1 MEQEGP
7 SFWVDIKK
15 YEDTLARDPNSY
27 CFAPLSELYRKLG
40 LLDDALNVAK
50 RGCEIHPDYVGG
62 HMALGR
68 ALFEKGMKEESRI
81 ALEKVVRVTPDNLL
95 AQRVLSQIY
104 IDTGDIAAAE
114 KSLQAILSQNPDD
127 MESKI
132 LLNSLARSTGA
143 ISQPSPEAQGLA
155 VVGRGEETGKR
166 DDELFPVDDAE
177 EPIDLED
184 AEILE
189 EFAEEEDEE
198 DVFIYSEQDG
208 KSDPNSFLSGGGEGE
223 DPLNTV
229 TLAELYVSQGFLKRA
244 LTIYRELLE
253 SDPDNMELKNRLFGL
268 KQESDKDEA
277 IARQHSLE
285 LDTFATEYAEPAAA
299 PFVPGL
305 PPTGPEGGSSAS
317 EVLTSGGSPS
327 AGAEGNVVHTLE
339 RWLEN
344 IRRRR

>member
-1 MEQEGP
+1 MEQESP

-15 YEDTLARDPNSY
+15 YEDTLTRDPNSY

-40 LLDDALNVAK
+40 LLDDAINVAK

-68 ALFEKGMKEESRI
+68 ALFEKGMKEESRV

-104 IDTGDIAAAE
+104 IDAGDIAAAE
-114 KSLQAILSQNPDD
+114 KSLQVILSQNPDD
-127 MESKI
+127 LESKI

-143 ISQPSPEAQGLA
+143 VSQPSPEAQGQAA
-155 VVGRGEETGKR
+155 VSRGEETDNG
-166 DDELFPVDDAE
+166 DDELFLEDEAE

-189 EFAEEEDEE
+189 DLTEEEYEE
-198 DVFIYSEQDG
+198 DAFICPEQDD
-208 KSDPNSFLSGGGEGE
+208 KSASNSFMSGGREGQ

-253 SDPDNMELKNRLFGL
+253 GDPDNMELKNRLFGL

-277 IARQHSLE
+277 IAREHSLE
-285 LDTFATEYAEPAAA
+285 LNTFATEHAGSTVA

-305 PPTGPEGGSSAS
+305 PPTGPEVGSSVSEVPTLGGSLSAR
-317 EVLTSGGSPS
+317 T
-327 AGAEGNVVHTLE
+327 EGNVIHTLE

>member
-15 YEDTLARDPNSY
+15 YEDTLTRDPNSY

-40 LLDDALNVAK
+40 LLDDAINVAK

-104 IDTGDIAAAE
+104 IDAGDIAAAE
-114 KSLQAILSQNPDD
+114 KALQVILSQSPDD
-127 MESKI
+127 LESKI
-132 LLNSLARSTGA
+132 LLNSLARST
-143 ISQPSPEAQGLA
+143 SHPVTEAQGQAA
-155 VVGRGEETGKR
+155 VIGGREIEKVN
-166 DDELFPVDDAE
+166 DELFPGDEAE
-177 EPIDLED
+177 EPIELED

-189 EFAEEEDEE
+189 ELVEEENAE
-198 DVFIYSEQDG
+198 DLFIYQEQADKG
-208 KSDPNSFLSGGGEGE
+208 DLSFFLSGGRKAD
-223 DPLNTV
+223 DPLNTI

-244 LTIYRELLE
+244 LTIYREMLE
-253 SDPDNMELKNRLFGL
+253 ADPDNMELKRRLVEL

-277 IARQHSLE
+277 IAREHSLAP
-285 LDTFATEYAEPAAA
+285 DSFVTEDAEPAAA
-299 PFVPGL
+299 PFAVGL
-305 PPTGPEGGSSAS
+305 PPTGPEVGAPVS
-317 EVLTSGGSPS
+317 EVLTSGESSS
-327 AGAEGNVVHTLE
+327 AGTEENVIHTLE